1 MNERQNCNV
10 VASVGLCMGLIVLLS
25 VLAGRDSANPP
36 KFRAVC
42 CVQCPNLLCLF
53 FVVVPC
59 ISVFFVDCETVARYV
74 SKKDISRNTG
84 RLVAESVVLNN
95 LQSKKSQCKV

>member
-1 MNERQNCNV
+1 
-10 VASVGLCMGLIVLLS
+10 MGLIVLLS
-25 VLAGRDSANPP
+25 VLAGRDCANPP
-36 KFRAVC
+36 KFSRLLRTVPESVTFVFC
-42 CVQCPNLLCLF
+42 CG
-53 FVVVPC
+53 PC